1 MRKKIKFSS
10 IIRSVLLSFVIST
23 TMLLSGCEFNINVQD
38 IYRQIVNQISPQPT
52 SAPFEISPSPMPE
65 ITTTL
70 DIQETPSPE
79 NPTIIELEIWLPP
92 QFDPNS
98 GTPAGNLLNQRI
110 KQFESQNQDVF
121 INVRIKPV
129 SGPTSMLEALT
140 ITSEAAQAAMP
151 SLAALSRSDLSNA
164 VTQQLVYSF
173 DSYSSMI
180 DEDDWYQYA
189 RNLTIVGGSSYG
201 LPFAGDSLVLLNRPE
216 IIGNQPVTWAEVLR
230 RGEPLS
236 FPASDS
242 QALFT
247 MALYQAAGGNLEN
260 AQRLPQMDPVI
271 LTQVFQL
278 FADGGQTGVFPLWT
292 TELQKDS
299 DAWTVYN
306 ELRSNWV
313 ITWSSRFLQDPISDT
328 APLVFPI
335 IKDTPVSIVDG
346 WVLSITDP
354 NLDHHPIISKLAEFL
369 TSPDFLRTWS
379 PEAGV
384 LPVRPSSLIGWQNQN
399 LINFVNQVALSSR
412 VKPRNEV
419 ITTLGPLLTEQVV
432 LILSGKTTAP
442 IAAQTVIDKFGNQ

>member
-1 MRKKIKFSS
+1 MRKKIKSGLTRRS
-10 IIRSVLLSFVIST
+10 IWLSILISAT
-23 TMLLSGCEFNINVQD
+23 VLLSGCAINIDVQD
-38 IYRQIVNQISPQPT
+38 IYRQIVNQISPRP
-52 SAPFEISPSPMPE
+52 SPAAFESSPSPQPE
-65 ITTTL
+65 LTITPGV
-70 DIQETPSPE
+70 QGTPSLE
-79 NPTIIELEIWLPP
+79 SPTILELEIWLPQ

-98 GTPAGNLLNQRI
+98 GSPAGNLLNQRI
-110 KQFESQNQDVF
+110 KQFESQNKDVF

-140 ITSEAAQAAMP
+140 ITNEAAQAAMP
-151 SLAALSRSDLSNA
+151 SMVALSRSDLSNA
-164 VTQQLVYSF
+164 VSQQLVYSF
-173 DSYSSMI
+173 DPYSSMI

-201 LPFAGDSLVLLNRPE
+201 LPFAGDSLILLNRPE
-216 IIGNQPVTWAEVLR
+216 IIGNQPVTWADVLR

-236 FPASDS
+236 FPGSDP

-260 AQRLPQMDPVI
+260 AQRLPQLDLEK

-299 DAWTVYN
+299 EAWTAYN

-313 ITWSSRFLQDPISDT
+313 VTWSTRFLQDPISDT
-328 APLVFPI
+328 SPLVFPI
-335 IKDTPVSIVDG
+335 IKDSPVSIVDG
-346 WVLSITDP
+346 WVWSITDP
-354 NLDHHPIISKLAEFL
+354 NMDHHALIAELIEFL
-369 TSPDFLRTWS
+369 TAPDFLRTWS
-379 PEAGV
+379 PATGI
-384 LPVRPSSLIGWQNQN
+384 LPVRPSSLGGWQDQN
-399 LINFVNQVALSSR
+399 LINMLNQVALSSR

-419 ITTLGPLLTEQVV
+419 TTTLGPLLSEQVV

-442 IAAQTVIDKFGNQ
+442 IAAQTVIDKLGNP

>member
-1 MRKKIKFSS
+1 MRKKNKFGLT
-10 IIRSVLLSFVIST
+10 IRSILLSLVIST
-23 TMLLSGCEFNINVQD
+23 TMFLSGCELNLDVQN
-38 IYRQIVNQISPQPT
+38 IYRQIVNQISPQP
-52 SAPFEISPSPMPE
+52 SPELFEASPSPQPE
-65 ITTTL
+65 LTTT
-70 DIQETPSPE
+70 QGVQGTPSPE
-79 NPTIIELEIWLPP
+79 NPTIMELEIWLPP

-98 GTPAGNLLNQRI
+98 GLPAGNLLNQRI
-110 KQFESQNQDVF
+110 KQFESQNKDVF

-129 SGPTSMLEALT
+129 SGPISMLEALT
-140 ITSEAAQAAMP
+140 ITNEAAQAAMP
-151 SLAALSRSDLSNA
+151 SMVALSRSDLSIA

-201 LPFAGDSLVLLNRPE
+201 LPFAGDSLILLNRPE
-216 IIGNQPVTWAEVLR
+216 IIGNQPITWADVLR

-236 FPASDS
+236 FPASDA

-260 AQRLPQMDPVI
+260 AQRLPQLDLEI
-271 LTQVFQL
+271 LTQIFQL

-299 DAWTVYN
+299 DAWTAYN

-328 APLVFPI
+328 SPLVFPI
-335 IKDTPVSIVDG
+335 IKDAPVSIVDG
-346 WVLSITDP
+346 WVWSITDP
-354 NLDHHPIISKLAEFL
+354 NIDHHALIAELIEFL
-369 TSPDFLRTWS
+369 SAPDFLRTWS
-379 PEAGV
+379 PASGV
-384 LPVRPSSLIGWQNQN
+384 LPVRPSSLIGWQDQK
-399 LINFVNQVALSSR
+399 LINLLNQVALSSR

-419 ITTLGPLLTEQVV
+419 ITTLGPLFTEQVV

-442 IAAQTVIDKFGNQ
+442 IAAQTVIDKLGNP

>member
-1 MRKKIKFSS
+1 MRKKIKSGLT
-10 IIRSVLLSFVIST
+10 IRSIWLSLLIST
-23 TMLLSGCEFNINVQD
+23 TIFLSGCALNIDVQD
-38 IYRQIVNQISPQPT
+38 IYRQIVNQISPQP
-52 SAPFEISPSPMPE
+52 SPAPFEASPSPQPE
-65 ITTTL
+65 LTTTPGV
-70 DIQETPSPE
+70 EGTPSPE
-79 NPTIIELEIWLPP
+79 TPTILELEIWLPQ

-98 GTPAGNLLNQRI
+98 GSPAGKLLNQRI
-110 KQFESQNQDVF
+110 KQFESQNEDVF
-121 INVRIKPV
+121 INVRIKPI

-140 ITSEAAQAAMP
+140 ITNEAAQAAMP
-151 SLAALSRSDLSNA
+151 SMVALSRSDLSNA

-173 DSYSSMI
+173 DPYSSMI

-201 LPFAGDSLVLLNRPE
+201 LPFAGDSLILLNRPE
-216 IIGNQPVTWAEVLR
+216 IIGNQPVTWADVLR

-236 FPASDS
+236 FPASDAQS
-242 QALFT
+242 LFT

-260 AQRLPQMDPVI
+260 AQRLPQLDLEI

-299 DAWTVYN
+299 EAWTAYN

-313 ITWSSRFLQDPISDT
+313 ITWSTRFLQDPISDT

-335 IKDTPVSIVDG
+335 IKDSPVSIVDG
-346 WVLSITDP
+346 WVWSITDP
-354 NLDHHPIISKLAEFL
+354 NMDHHALIAELIEFL
-369 TSPDFLRTWS
+369 TAPDFLRTWS
-379 PEAGV
+379 PATGV
-384 LPVRPSSLIGWQNQN
+384 LPVRPSSLGGWQGQN
-399 LINFVNQVALSSR
+399 LVNMLNQVALSSR

-419 ITTLGPLLTEQVV
+419 ITTLGPLLMEQVV

-442 IAAQTVIDKFGNQ
+442 IAAQTVIDKLGNP